1 VLNKNN
7 ANGKPKAKL
16 SSAGKTG
23 ISLAYLE
30 GLELSSTI
38 IISSFVKKCNSPFF
52 GIKKFEDS

>member
-30 GLELSSTI
+30 GLELSSPI
-38 IISSFVKKCNSPFF
+38 IILSFVKKCNSPFSVL
-52 GIKKFEDS
+52 KNS